1 VAEHEEVPALGQRP
15 LVLELKVER
24 SIRCTLVYNFLQI
37 QFTFGLQ
44 LKGSFS
50 NLSINSPGISTSVA
64 GVNADEGLVTLVTM
78 LLFKNNIL

>member
-24 SIRCTLVYNFLQI
+24 SIRCTLIYNFLQI
-37 QFTFGLQ
+37 QFSDFGLQ

-50 NLSINSPGISTSVA
+50 NLSINNPGISTSVA
-64 GVNADEGLVTLVTM
+64 VVNADEGLVTLVTM
-78 LLFKNNIL
+78 LLFKNNI